1 MCFECSLLDL
11 VVRRVIVD
19 TEAVL
24 YYQQLTS
31 LPGVSVTP
39 LSLGALLNAGHL
51 RLSAGCQLARQ
62 ARRAGVSAK
71 CKKCKEVAGGDGGA
85 LLACCFCASHFH
97 NTESCL
103 GLAVMTGPKAVLV
116 SAPTFTWA
124 CPQC

>member
-62 ARRAGVSAK
+62 ARRTGVSAK
-71 CKKCKEVAGGDGGA
+71 CKTCKEAADGEGGELSSRA
-85 LLACCFCASHFH
+85 ASAHR
-97 NTESCL
+97 
-103 GLAVMTGPKAVLV
+103 
-116 SAPTFTWA
+116 TFTIRRA
-124 CPQC
+124 ALEQL